1 MIAEYIEHGGNGKV
15 FCWNFF
21 ESGENSGGYQSYR
34 RKRGIGESRLT
45 SSAFNGIK
53 ILAGNNTEMVLS
65 ILRGRIWLMS

>member
-1 MIAEYIEHGGNGKV
+1 MGRSFAGI
-15 FCWNFF
+15 FL
-21 ESGENSGGYQSYR
+21 ESRENSGGYQSYWR
-34 RKRGIGESRLT
+34 RKGWGGESRLT